1 MVTMETHGAYL
12 LDTCICIALIKKM
25 PSVVAHIRRVGADE
39 CKISEI
45 TLAELYFGAYKSGRK
60 KHFDDVEEIK
70 SLFEQYSITDSL
82 KEYGDIRYQLERI
95 GKKIGDMDM
104 FIAATALH
112 ENLIVV
118 TGNTD
123 HFERIP
129 GLKIENWM
137 E

>member
-1 MVTMETHGAYL
+1 MVTMETHG
-12 LDTCICIALIKKM
+12 T
-25 PSVVAHIRRVGADE
+25 IRA
-39 CKISEI
+39 
-45 TLAELYFGAYKSGRK
+45 
-60 KHFDDVEEIK
+60 
-70 SLFEQYSITDSL
+70 
-82 KEYGDIRYQLERI
+82 QLEKD

-104 FIAATALH
+104 LIAATALH